1 VGCVKHW
8 LQTETFAYAGRSEKQ
23 GRCRPSFR
31 FSQEET
37 SMASPE
43 TPIPATSPA
52 PSSETGGSDS
62 SFGRIFGVLFS
73 PKPTFEAIV
82 RRPTWI
88 LPLILV
94 VCVSVTV
101 IFLFGQ
107 RVGWRSFM
115 IRQDQQSAR
124 TQKQM
129 ESMTAEQRE
138 KMIDTQTRLAP
149 IITYPAVV
157 IGTFIYAVVIAAVL
171 MLAFNLIHGTK
182 IRFLPSL
189 GIVSYSWVPGI
200 IGGLLAIVIL
210 FIKDPSTVDLEHLVA
225 SNGGA
230 FLGDDSPKWLVS
242 LLTAFDLFIFW
253 NMILMAF
260 GFSAADPKKISFGK
274 ALGTVVG
281 VWLIYVIVKVG
292 LVAAFS

>member
-1 VGCVKHW
+1 
-8 LQTETFAYAGRSEKQ
+8 
-23 GRCRPSFR
+23 
-31 FSQEET
+31 
-37 SMASPE
+37 
-43 TPIPATSPA
+43 
-52 PSSETGGSDS
+52 
-62 SFGRIFGVLFS
+62 
-73 PKPTFEAIV
+73 V

-101 IFLFGQ
+101 IVLFGQ

>member
-1 VGCVKHW
+1 M
-8 LQTETFAYAGRSEKQ
+8 ASA
-23 GRCRPSFR
+23 
-31 FSQEET
+31 ET
-37 SMASPE
+37 S
-43 TPIPATSPA
+43 TPSTSPATS
-52 PSSETGGSDS
+52 SGTEGSDS

-73 PKPTFEAIV
+73 PKPTFESIV

-88 LPLILV
+88 LPLILIAV
-94 VCVSVTV
+94 VSVGV
-101 IFLFGQ
+101 IFTFSQ
-107 RVGWRSFM
+107 RVGWRNFI
-115 IRQDQQSAR
+115 IRQDQQNSR

-129 ESMTAEQRE
+129 ESMTEEQRE
-138 KMIDTQTRLAP
+138 KLIDTQTKVAP
-149 IITYPAVV
+149 IFAYVAVV
-157 IGTFIYAVVIAAVL
+157 VGPFIAVVVVGAVL

-182 IRFLPSL
+182 IEFVPSMA
-189 GIVSYSWVPGI
+189 IVSYSWVPGI
-200 IGGLLAIVIL
+200 IGALLGIL
-210 FIKDPSTVDLEHLVA
+210 IIFLKDPSTVDLDHLVA

-230 FLGDDSPKWLVS
+230 FVADDAPKWMLT
-242 LLTAFDLFIFW
+242 LFTAFDLFVFW

>member
-1 VGCVKHW
+1 
-8 LQTETFAYAGRSEKQ
+8 
-23 GRCRPSFR
+23 
-31 FSQEET
+31 
-37 SMASPE
+37 MASAE
-43 TPIPATSPA
+43 TPPPATFPA
-52 PSSETGGSDS
+52 PSSGTGGSDS

-73 PKPTFEAIV
+73 PKPTFESIV
-82 RRPTWI
+82 QKPSWV
-88 LPLILV
+88 LPLILILV
-94 VCVSVTV
+94 VSLTV

-129 ESMTAEQRE
+129 EGMTAEQRQN
-138 KMIDTQTRLAP
+138 MIDAQTKWAP

-157 IGTFIYAVVIAAVL
+157 LGTFIYAVIIAAVL
-171 MLAFNLIHGTK
+171 MLAFNLIYGTK
-182 IRFLPSL
+182 IGFVPSL
-189 GIVSYSWVPGI
+189 AIVSHSWVPGI
-200 IGGLLAIVIL
+200 IGGLLAILIL
-210 FIKDPSTVDLEHLVA
+210 FLKDPSTVDLEHLVA

-230 FLGDDSPKWLVS
+230 FLGDDSPKWMVT

-260 GFSAADPKKISFGK
+260 GYSAADPKKISFGK

-292 LVAAFS
+292 LVAAVS

>member
-1 VGCVKHW
+1 V
-8 LQTETFAYAGRSEKQ
+8 
-23 GRCRPSFR
+23 
-31 FSQEET
+31 
-37 SMASPE
+37 
-43 TPIPATSPA
+43 
-52 PSSETGGSDS
+52 
-62 SFGRIFGVLFS
+62 VL
-73 PKPTFEAIV
+73 
-82 RRPTWI
+82 
-88 LPLILV
+88 
-94 VCVSVTV
+94 
-101 IFLFGQ
+101 
-107 RVGWRSFM
+107 
-115 IRQDQQSAR
+115 
-124 TQKQM
+124 
-129 ESMTAEQRE
+129 
-138 KMIDTQTRLAP
+138 
-149 IITYPAVV
+149 
-157 IGTFIYAVVIAAVL
+157 GTFIYAVIIAAVL

-182 IRFLPSL
+182 IKFVPSL

-210 FIKDPSTVDLEHLVA
+210 FMKDPSTVDLEHLVA

-230 FLGDDSPKWLVS
+230 FLGDDSPKWMVT

>member
-1 VGCVKHW
+1 
-8 LQTETFAYAGRSEKQ
+8 
-23 GRCRPSFR
+23 
-31 FSQEET
+31 
-37 SMASPE
+37 MASAE
-43 TPIPATSPA
+43 TPSPATSPA
-52 PSSETGGSDS
+52 AAGSDS

-73 PKPTFEAIV
+73 PKPTFESIV
-82 RRPTWI
+82 RKPSWV

-94 VCVSVTV
+94 AVVSVGV
-101 IFLFGQ
+101 IFTFSQ
-107 RVGWRSFM
+107 RVGWREFM
-115 IRQDQQSAR
+115 IRQDQQNSR

-138 KMIDTQTRLAP
+138 NLINTQTKVAP
-149 IITYPAVV
+149 IFAYVAVV
-157 IGTFIYAVVIAAVL
+157 VVPFIAAVVVGAVL
-171 MLAFNLIHGTK
+171 MLAFNLIYGTK
-182 IRFLPSL
+182 IGFVPSL
-189 GIVSYSWVPGI
+189 AIVSYSWVPGI
-200 IGGLLAIVIL
+200 IGALLGIL
-210 FIKDPSTVDLEHLVA
+210 IIFLKDPSTVDLDHLVA

-230 FLGDDSPKWLVS
+230 FLADDAAKWMVTLF
-242 LLTAFDLFIFW
+242 TAFDLFAFW

>member
-1 VGCVKHW
+1 
-8 LQTETFAYAGRSEKQ
+8 
-23 GRCRPSFR
+23 
-31 FSQEET
+31 
-37 SMASPE
+37 MASAE
-43 TPIPATSPA
+43 TPTPSTSPA
-52 PSSETGGSDS
+52 AAGSDS

-73 PKPTFEAIV
+73 PKSTFESIV

-94 VCVSVTV
+94 VCVSFTV
-101 IFLFGQ
+101 IFIFGQ

-124 TQKQM
+124 AQKQM

-138 KMIDTQTRLAP
+138 KMIDTQTKLARM
-149 IITYPAVV
+149 ITYPAVV
-157 IGTFIYAVVIAAVL
+157 LGTFIYAVIIAAVL

-182 IRFLPSL
+182 MRFVPSL

-210 FIKDPSTVDLEHLVA
+210 FMKDPSTVDLEHLVA

-230 FLGDDSPKWLVS
+230 FLGDDSPQWMVT